1 MDGMSTREK
10 VIIALAL
17 IAAVGAFGVAA
28 VNTGT
33 DTTDLSVSGNEAV
46 EAITPRRNAEA
57 IAQQDIVFDLAPGFD
72 GRLVA
77 IDDRVVPPEQ
87 VTTNSA
93 LGEIRFRPD
102 PDGPIERLEG
112 PQVCVLAEYWPVT
125 DPEEVRPFTWCF
137 EVV

>member
-1 MDGMSTREK
+1 METMSTKEK

-17 IAAVGAFGVAA
+17 IAAVCAFGVAA
-28 VNTGT
+28 ANTGT

-46 EAITPRRNAEA
+46 EAITPLRNAEA

-77 IDDRVVPPEQ
+77 INDRAVPVEQ

-102 PDGPIERLEG
+102 PDGSIERLDG

-125 DPEEVRPFTWCF
+125 EPDEVQPFTWCF